1 MRDRSPLRAIGNDSS
16 FAAFGICCDAE
27 HTCRRCLRAR
37 CFGIE
42 VLCSLA
48 QPEDTA
54 MTNAWKIGTF
64 ALVALVAVVALGLN
78 GRAKSNNLPSDD
90 AEMYPQ
96 FCSVVDPMSPCFQGY
111 GGLFIWDPY

>member
-1 MRDRSPLRAIGNDSS
+1 
-16 FAAFGICCDAE
+16 
-27 HTCRRCLRAR
+27 
-37 CFGIE
+37 

-78 GRAKSNNLPSDD
+78 GRAKSNNLSSDD

-96 FCSVVDPMSPCFQGY
+96 FCSAVDPMSPCFQGY

>member
-1 MRDRSPLRAIGNDSS
+1 
-16 FAAFGICCDAE
+16 
-27 HTCRRCLRAR
+27 
-37 CFGIE
+37 
-42 VLCSLA
+42 
-48 QPEDTA
+48 

-96 FCSVVDPMSPCFQGY
+96 FCSVVDPITHAKRITFLGFDV
-111 GGLFIWDPY
+111 GDWLILIIGIALVGLLLVLA

>member
-1 MRDRSPLRAIGNDSS
+1 
-16 FAAFGICCDAE
+16 
-27 HTCRRCLRAR
+27 
-37 CFGIE
+37 
-42 VLCSLA
+42 
-48 QPEDTA
+48 

-96 FCSVVDPMSPCFQGY
+96 FCSVVGPISPCFQGY
-111 GGLFIWDPY
+111 GFIWDPH

>member
-1 MRDRSPLRAIGNDSS
+1 MPSLSSGKMLWHRSALQSS
-16 FAAFGICCDAE
+16 
-27 HTCRRCLRAR
+27 
-37 CFGIE
+37 
-42 VLCSLA
+42 

-54 MTNAWKIGTF
+54 MTNTWKIGTF

-96 FCSVVDPMSPCFQGY
+96 FCSVADPISPCFQGY
-111 GGLFIWDPY
+111 GGLFIWDPH

>member
-1 MRDRSPLRAIGNDSS
+1 MPSLSSGKMLWHRSALR
-16 FAAFGICCDAE
+16 
-27 HTCRRCLRAR
+27 
-37 CFGIE
+37 
-42 VLCSLA
+42 SLA
-48 QPEDTA
+48 QPEDTVV
-54 MTNAWKIGTF
+54 TNAWKIGTF

-111 GGLFIWDPY
+111 DGLFIWDPH